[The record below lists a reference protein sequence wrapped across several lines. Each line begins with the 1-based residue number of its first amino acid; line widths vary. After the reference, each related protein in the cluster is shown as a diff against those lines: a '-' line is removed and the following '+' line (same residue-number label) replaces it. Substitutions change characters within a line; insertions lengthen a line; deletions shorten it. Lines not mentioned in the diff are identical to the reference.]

1 MTFPEPLLGILPP
14 GSTYMDIRFF
24 EDKDSFTAEVSGD
37 CDLYNAQHL
46 FSDITEK
53 MNGAYKAVWVD
64 FSGVQYMDS
73 SGIWAVIRI
82 IQHAKSRTIDLKF
95 RGIAGTVRKVMRLSN
110 ILSIVKE
117 DP

>member
-1 MTFPEPLLGILPP
+1 MNIQFLDDGN
-14 GSTYMDIRFF
+14 GNF
-24 EDKDSFTAEVSGD
+24 FTAKVSGD

-53 MNGAYKAVWVD
+53 MNGPCSAVCVD
-64 FSGVQYMDS
+64 FSGVRYLDS

-82 IQHAKSRTIDLKF
+82 VQHSKSKNIDLKF

-110 ILSIVKE
+110 ILNIIKEE